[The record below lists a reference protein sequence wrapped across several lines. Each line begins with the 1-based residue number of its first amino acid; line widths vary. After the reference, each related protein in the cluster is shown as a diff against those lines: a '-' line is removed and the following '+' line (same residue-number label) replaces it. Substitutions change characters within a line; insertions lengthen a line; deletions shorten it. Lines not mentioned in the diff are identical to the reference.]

1 MINYLMMLY
10 GNDYWMDY
18 FDVDQYLTDQ
28 YSFEYGY

>member
-1 MINYLMMLY
+1 MINYLMMTY

-28 YSFEYGY
+28 YSFEYEY